1 MLSNHETHLRKA
13 YKLHKSSNVSNPL
26 IGKNK
31 LISATDGGQDRK
43 GRQGNGVRLYLK
55 AVRAKPFQQWENKQ
69 KKRPCPMQ
77 KLLRLPNNG
86 YGEKLIINFLNITIE
101 METEPIIVILQ
112 SPNIHY

>member
-1 MLSNHETHLRKA
+1 
-13 YKLHKSSNVSNPL
+13 
-26 IGKNK
+26 
-31 LISATDGGQDRK
+31 
-43 GRQGNGVRLYLK
+43 
-55 AVRAKPFQQWENKQ
+55 
-69 KKRPCPMQ
+69 MQ